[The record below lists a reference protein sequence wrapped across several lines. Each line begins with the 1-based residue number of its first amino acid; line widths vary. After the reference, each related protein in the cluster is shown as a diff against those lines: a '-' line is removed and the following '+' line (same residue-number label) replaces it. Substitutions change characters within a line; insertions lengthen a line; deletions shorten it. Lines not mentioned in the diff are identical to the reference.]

1 MRRGVANSFLSI
13 LKVNCVVALCISY
26 FEFVDQTLW
35 GDPSNS
41 TSSILISPG
50 HFYIVLYLLGNSKLR
65 VCSPI
70 PMV

>member
-35 GDPSNS
+35 GDPFKF
-41 TSSILISPG
+41 SPNFTRPRL
-50 HFYIVLYLLGNSKLR
+50 HCTIFIR
-65 VCSPI
+65 
-70 PMV
+70 

>member
-35 GDPSNS
+35 GDPFNS
-41 TSSILISPG
+41 VLISPD

-65 VCSPI
+65 IYSSI